1 MPDQSLG
8 SSRDNVAV
16 GGGGEAKEPDSES
29 TYIIREIYENENSI
43 ETFLIQLERALHKKY
58 ECIVIEPKRLAEET
72 GRWIMLGN
80 ILSRLSLLSG
90 AASITI
96 SVVSPNR
103 LFVSVPLAALTLI
116 TRGFYDI
123 SWNFDPCSKY
133 QVETGGSAVARFVDE
148 SVAKSATR
156 ILVYKD
162 NALLNYA
169 QRSVTVV
176 AVVLCGFHLYR
187 SLK

>member
-1 MPDQSLG
+1 MD
-8 SSRDNVAV
+8 
-16 GGGGEAKEPDSES
+16 GGGGGGGDVGDRDPKEPDSES

-43 ETFLIQLERALHKKY
+43 ETFLIQLERALHRRY

-96 SVVSPNR
+96 SIVSPDR

-133 QVETGGSAVARFVDE
+133 QVESGSAVTRFVDE